1 MTTVAT
7 ALIDLL
13 AEAGVQYVFGVPSG
27 PWVPFMEAMR
37 TGPVEF
43 VLVSNEASAGFMAD
57 VCGRLTGRPGA
68 CYGTFGPG
76 ATNLSTGVGG
86 ALLDRSPLLAFTT
99 EAPAAMEYRT
109 LQMAID
115 HQALFRPLTKWTTRV
130 APSHLHQTI
139 RRAVQVATSEV
150 PGPVHIGLPADI
162 GNQAVP
168 PNASTAPVQLGTSAA
183 PPLPAQLQDID
194 TLLRQAKRPL
204 LVAGLSCARLVD
216 FTAWHQLVARHQLP
230 VVLSPMAKGMLHE
243 THPAYVGVLFHAL
256 SDLVAETIQEA
267 DLVLAVGYDPIEFNV
282 EEWLPDVP
290 FIHIDTIPADVDASV
305 RLSAEVVGD
314 IDAVLQFL
322 AVQPPL
328 NHTWDLAAIADR
340 RQRLFQVLTAPPPAL
355 SPACVIGAIQEVLPD
370 EGYLTCDVG
379 AHTHLIGQLWRTP
392 GPGQLIMTNGWSS
405 MGFGIP
411 AAIAAKLCRPQHP
424 VACVTGD
431 GGFLMMAGEM
441 ATAARLGLPVVV
453 VVLVDRHIQL
463 ITVKQERQG
472 AQRYG
477 TQLYPAGYTSPAHY
491 FGVPVIAA
499 HTVDEVREAVAQGIR
514 GHAPLVVE
522 AIVDPAAYDEV
533 ILRPHKLG

>member
-7 ALIDLL
+7 ALIELL

-76 ATNLSTGVGG
+76 ATNLSTGVGS

-115 HQALFRPLTKWTTRV
+115 HQALFRPLTKWTTR
-130 APSHLHQTI
+130 AIPSHLHQTM
-139 RRAVQVATSEV
+139 RRAVHVATSEV
-150 PGPVHIGLPADI
+150 PGPVHVGLPADI
-162 GNQAVP
+162 GNQALP
-168 PNASTAPVQLGTSAA
+168 ADANAVAMPFGTPTAP
-183 PPLPAQLQDID
+183 PPLAQLQDLD
-194 TLLRQAKRPL
+194 ARLRQAKRPL
-204 LVAGLSCARLVD
+204 LVAGLSCTRLRD
-216 FTAWHQLVARHQLP
+216 FSTWHQLVARHQLP
-230 VVLSPMAKGMLHE
+230 VVLSPMAKGMLSE

-267 DLVLAVGYDPIEFNV
+267 DLVLGVGYDPVEFNV

-290 FIHIDTIPADVDASV
+290 FLHVDTVPADVDASV
-305 RLSAEVVGD
+305 QLHAEVVGD
-314 IDAVLQFL
+314 IDTVLGFL
-322 AVQPPL
+322 AAQPPVD
-328 NHTWDLAAIADR
+328 HTWDLAAIADR
-340 RQRLFQVLTAPPPAL
+340 RRQLFHILTAPPPSL
-355 SPACVIGAIQEVLPD
+355 SPAGVVGAIQEVLPD

-411 AAIAAKLCRPQHP
+411 AAIAAKLCRPEHP
-424 VACVTGD
+424 VVCVTGD

-477 TQLYPAGYTSPAHY
+477 TQLYPPGYTSPEHY

-499 HTVDEVREAVAQGIR
+499 HTMEEVRDAVAQGLK
-514 GHAPLVVE
+514 GNGPLVVE
-522 AIVDPAAYDEV
+522 AMVDPAVYDEV

>member
-7 ALIDLL
+7 ALIELL

-115 HQALFRPLTKWTTRV
+115 HQALFRPLTKWTTRA
-130 APSHLHQTI
+130 APSHLHQTM

-150 PGPVHIGLPADI
+150 PGPVHVGLPADI
-162 GNQAVP
+162 GNQPLPATMSMAAMP
-168 PNASTAPVQLGTSAA
+168 FGAPAAA
-183 PPLPAQLQDID
+183 PPREQLRDLD
-194 TLLRQAKRPL
+194 ARLRQAKRPL
-204 LVAGLSCARLVD
+204 LVAGLSCTRLADVSP
-216 FTAWHQLVARHQLP
+216 WHDLMARHQLP
-230 VVLSPMAKGMLHE
+230 VVLSPMAKGLLPE

-267 DLVLAVGYDPIEFNV
+267 DLVLAVGYDPVEFNV
-282 EEWLPDVP
+282 EEWLPDAP
-290 FIHIDTIPADVDASV
+290 FIHVDTIPADVDASV
-305 RLSAEVVGD
+305 QLQAEVVGD
-314 IDAVLQFL
+314 IGAALQFL
-322 AVQPPL
+322 AAQPPVE
-328 NHTWDLAAIADR
+328 HTWDLTAIAER
-340 RQRLFQVLTAPPPAL
+340 RQRLFDILTASPPSL
-355 SPACVIGAIQEVLPD
+355 SPACVVGAIQEVLPD

-411 AAIAAKLCRPQHP
+411 AAIAAQLCRPQHP
-424 VACVTGD
+424 VVCVTGD

-477 TQLYPAGYTSPAHY
+477 TQLYPSGYTSPEHY
-491 FGVPVIAA
+491 FGVPVVAA
-499 HTVDEVREAVAQGIR
+499 HTVDEVREAVAQGLK
-514 GHAPLVVE
+514 GNAPLVVE